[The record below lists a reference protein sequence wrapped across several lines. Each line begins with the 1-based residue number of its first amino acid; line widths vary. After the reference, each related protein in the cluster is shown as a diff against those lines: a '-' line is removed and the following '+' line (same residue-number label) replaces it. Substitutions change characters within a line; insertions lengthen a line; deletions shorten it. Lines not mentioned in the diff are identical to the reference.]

1 MQDLQKTDVTD
12 VSHERSKCISS
23 FLTIDDLAEM
33 LNVPK
38 SWLYSRT
45 RETGPDAIP
54 RLKVGKYLRFEW
66 DKVQVWLHRQNEVER
81 VTHEV
86 S

>member
-1 MQDLQKTDVTD
+1 MQDLQKAD

-23 FLTIDDLAEM
+23 LLTIDDLSGM

-45 RETGPDAIP
+45 RETGPDAMP

-66 DKVQVWLHRQNEVER
+66 DKVQVWLHQQSEAG
-81 VTHEV
+81 
-86 S
+86 